1 MTQKYLVMK
10 KRFIFSILLALLA
23 IVTCSAQDL
32 QEILDNHFETIGQEK
47 ILLKESVF
55 ATGKI
60 MQMGMELP
68 FEMINKRPNKV
79 KIIIDI
85 QGSKI
90 IQAYDGETVWAV
102 NPLSGS
108 SEPIDVTGPE
118 ADGLIESADMD
129 GQLWNYE
136 EKGHQLELEGTEEI
150 EGVEVY
156 VLKLSKKNGNIDY
169 IYMDPDSY
177 LITNTKSKVIMQGQE
192 VESEMIMSNYQD
204 IDGYIMP
211 FTMEQRANGQVLM
224 TIMIEEVKVDQD
236 FDDSIFSK

>member
-1 MTQKYLVMK
+1 MK
-10 KRFIFSILLALLA
+10 KRIIISISFALLA

-47 ILLKESVF
+47 ILAKESVY
-55 ATGKI
+55 AKGKI

-68 FEMINKRPNKV
+68 FEMITKRPDKL
-79 KIIIDI
+79 KITIDV

-108 SEPIDVTGPE
+108 SDPIDVTGPE
-118 ADGLIESADMD
+118 AAGLIESADMD
-129 GQLWNYE
+129 GQLWNWE
-136 EKGHQLELEGTEEI
+136 EKGHKLELEGTEEI

-177 LITNTKSKVIMQGQE
+177 LITNMKSRIIMQGSE
-192 VESEMIMSNYQD
+192 IESESIMSNYQE
-204 IDGYIMP
+204 ISGFIMP
-211 FTMEQRANGQVLM
+211 FNIEQRANGQTLM
-224 TIMIEEVKVDQD
+224 TMMIEEVKVDED
-236 FDDSIFSK
+236 YDDSIFSK